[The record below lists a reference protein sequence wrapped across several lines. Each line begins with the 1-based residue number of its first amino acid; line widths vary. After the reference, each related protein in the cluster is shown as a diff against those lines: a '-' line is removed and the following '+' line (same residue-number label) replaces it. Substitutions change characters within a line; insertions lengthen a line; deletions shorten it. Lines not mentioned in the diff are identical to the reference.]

1 MTAATGVRRVATY
14 ERVSSE
20 DQRERETIKTQTD
33 EIARRLAS
41 QPGLELV
48 GRYVDDGVSGTIPIA
63 ERPDGRRLLQDAVA
77 GRFEELWVYKVD
89 RLGRDAV
96 DLLVV
101 RRRLDALG
109 IALVSVV
116 EGQPDLLGY
125 DVQAVVAD
133 HYRREFARR
142 SADGMNRAAREG
154 RYTGGIRPSGY
165 RVEGHQ
171 ATARLVPDEAI
182 VWGDLTAAGLVRQ
195 IYEWLA
201 LSGWSCRRVAN
212 ELNALGV
219 PASYA
224 RDGRGVRG
232 KNTQN
237 LWRAGRIRNLLVNPV
252 YKGQLQY
259 GRRTD
264 KREREVIAAPI
275 EGLVS
280 PTLWQAAQDALAANR
295 RCAKNSGHVYILRG
309 VIRCGIC
316 GLTFAGSMDR
326 WGGRYRCN
334 GELVER
340 GPIVGRCPSCSVK
353 VDAVEPLV
361 WADIERFL
369 RDPGDILDDL
379 EAGRERDA
387 EGAVAAAES
396 ITLGRALETFEAE
409 RERAVSL
416 VVRGVLTEADLR
428 VELER
433 IETGRAELGRRVDAL
448 RATESPAPTQEAVDA
463 LTRVRERLDAGLTP
477 AEMAEIVRLLV
488 RAVVYTDV
496 GEDGKKHARIAIEY
510 RFPNP
515 APLVVPTRTGT
526 GSWPRAAG
534 TLRGRPRPARRG
546 LSPRARLRSA
556 GAAPPAWLC
565 RIRAARRERA
575 RRHWPVCAN
584 VTTDLADLRTP
595 RPVPAKKAGRGVR
608 R

>member
-1 MTAATGVRRVATY
+1 MTVATGVRRVATY

-20 DQRERETIKTQTD
+20 DQRERETIRTQTD

-182 VWGDLTAAGLVRQ
+182 VWGDLTAAGLVHQ
-195 IYEWLA
+195 IYEWIA
-201 LSGWSCRRVAN
+201 LSGWSCRRVAS
-212 ELNALGV
+212 ELSALGV
-219 PASYA
+219 PTSYA

-232 KNTQN
+232 RNTQN

-264 KREREVIAAPI
+264 KREREKISAPI

-280 PTLWQAAQDALAANR
+280 PALWQAAQDALARNR
-295 RCAKNSGHVYILRG
+295 RCAKNSGHVYLLRG

-316 GLTFAGSMDR
+316 GLTFVGSTDR

-353 VDAVEPLV
+353 TDVVEPLV

-369 RDPGDILDDL
+369 RDPGDILDELD
-379 EAGRERDA
+379 ADRERDA
-387 EGAVAAAES
+387 EGAVAVAES
-396 ITLGRALETFEAE
+396 ITLGRALETLEGE

-428 VELER
+428 AELER
-433 IETGRAELGRRVDAL
+433 IETGRAELRSRVDAL
-448 RATESPAPTQEAVDA
+448 RATESPAPTQEAVDT
-463 LTRVRERLDAGLTP
+463 LTKVRERLDAGLS
-477 AEMAEIVRLLV
+477 AEERAEIVRLLV
-488 RAVVYTDV
+488 RAVVYTEV
-496 GEDGKKHARIAIEY
+496 GEDGKKHARLTIEY
-510 RFPNP
+510 RFP
-515 APLVVPTRTGT
+515 ADALAGVSTCTVT
-526 GSWPRAAG
+526 GS
-534 TLRGRPRPARRG
+534 
-546 LSPRARLRSA
+546 
-556 GAAPPAWLC
+556 
-565 RIRAARRERA
+565 
-575 RRHWPVCAN
+575 HMN
-584 VTTDLADLRTP
+584 YTT
-595 RPVPAKKAGRGVR
+595 VR
-608 R
+608 RVIELPVGRQKVAVG

>member
-1 MTAATGVRRVATY
+1 MTVAAGVRRVATY

-41 QPGLELV
+41 QPGVELV

-63 ERPDGRRLLQDAVA
+63 ERPDGRRLLEDAVA

-165 RVEGHQ
+165 RVEGHK
-171 ATARLVPDEAI
+171 ASARLVPDEAI
-182 VWGDLTAAGLVRQ
+182 VWGDLSAAGLVHR
-195 IYEWLA
+195 IYEWIA
-201 LSGWSCRRVAN
+201 LQGWSCRRAAA

-219 PASYA
+219 PTAYA

-232 KNTQN
+232 KGTQGV
-237 LWRAGRIRNLLVNPV
+237 WRPGRIRNMITNPV

-280 PTLWQAAQDALAANR
+280 PALWQAAQEALARNR
-295 RCAKNSGHVYILRG
+295 RCAKNTRRVYLLRG
-309 VIRCGIC
+309 VLKCGIC
-316 GLTFAGSMDR
+316 DLTYVGS
-326 WGGRYRCN
+326 WSKEVGWYRC
-334 GELVER
+334 GGQLVER
-340 GPIVGRCPSCSVK
+340 GPVPGRCPGCAIRT
-353 VDAVEPLV
+353 DRIEPLV
-361 WADIERFL
+361 WADVERFL
-369 RDPGDILDDL
+369 RNPGDVLDELDGL
-379 EAGRERDA
+379 AERETQAAIAEAEA
-387 EGAVAAAES
+387 
-396 ITLGRALETFEAE
+396 ITLARALEDLEQQRKQA
-409 RERAVSL
+409 L
-416 VVRGVLTEADLR
+416 NLNIRGRLPDA
-428 VELER
+428 ELEQTLDR
-433 IETGRAELGRRVDAL
+433 IETDRTGLEARVAALEPSQAEIV
-448 RATESPAPTQEAVDA
+448 PQEARD
-463 LTRVRERLDAGLTP
+463 LLSEVRARLDAGLTD
-477 AEMAEIVRLLV
+477 EQRQEIVRLLV
-488 RAVVYTDV
+488 GIVVHTDV
-496 GEDGKKHARIAIEY
+496 GEDGKKNVRAVVTY
-510 RFPNP
+510 RFP
-515 APLVVPTRTGT
+515 AVLPTRRDT
-526 GSWPRAAG
+526 GSWQR
-534 TLRGRPRPARRG
+534 
-546 LSPRARLRSA
+546 
-556 GAAPPAWLC
+556 
-565 RIRAARRERA
+565 
-575 RRHWPVCAN
+575 
-584 VTTDLADLRTP
+584 
-595 RPVPAKKAGRGVR
+595 
-608 R
+608 

>member
-1 MTAATGVRRVATY
+1 MTVATGVRRVATY

-41 QPGLELV
+41 QPGVELV

-171 ATARLVPDEAI
+171 ATARLVPDEAL
-182 VWGDLTAAGLVRQ
+182 VWGDLSAAGLVHQ
-195 IYEWLA
+195 IYEWIA
-201 LSGWSCRRVAN
+201 LSGWSCRQVAT
-212 ELNALGV
+212 ELNTLGV
-219 PASYA
+219 PTSYA

-280 PTLWQAAQDALAANR
+280 PALWQAAQDALARNR
-295 RCAKNSGHVYILRG
+295 RCAKNSGHVYLMRG

-316 GLTFAGSMDR
+316 GLTFVGSTDR

-353 VDAVEPLV
+353 TDVVEPLV
-361 WADIERFL
+361 WADVERFL
-369 RDPGDILDDL
+369 RDPGDILDELD
-379 EAGRERDA
+379 ADRERDS

-396 ITLGRALETFEAE
+396 ITLTRALEKLEEQEAT
-409 RERAVSL
+409 ATSL
-416 VVRGVLTEADLR
+416 IVRGVLTESHLVA
-428 VELER
+428 EMAR
-433 IETGRAELGRRVDAL
+433 IGSERAEVKRRLDAL
-448 RATESPAPTQEAVDA
+448 RATESPAPTQEAVDV
-463 LTRVRERLDAGLTP
+463 LTRVRVRMDAGLS
-477 AEMAEIVRLLV
+477 AEEKAEIVRLLV
-488 RAVVYTDV
+488 RAVVYTEV
-496 GEDGKKHARIAIEY
+496 GEDGKKSAKALVTY
-510 RFPNP
+510 RFPC
-515 APLVVPTRTGT
+515 VVPTCTGT
-526 GSWPRAAG
+526 GS
-534 TLRGRPRPARRG
+534 
-546 LSPRARLRSA
+546 
-556 GAAPPAWLC
+556 
-565 RIRAARRERA
+565 
-575 RRHWPVCAN
+575 HMN
-584 VTTDLADLRTP
+584 YTT
-595 RPVPAKKAGRGVR
+595 VR
-608 R
+608 RVIELPVGRQKVAVG

>member
-1 MTAATGVRRVATY
+1 MSMATGVRRVATY

-63 ERPDGRRLLQDAVA
+63 ERPDGRRLLADAAA
-77 GRFEELWVYKVD
+77 GRFEEIWVYKVD

-154 RYTGGIRPSGY
+154 RYTGGIVAFGY
-165 RVEGHQ
+165 RVEGQ
-171 ATARLVPDEAI
+171 KATGRLVPDETV
-182 VWGDLTAAGLVRQ
+182 VWADRTAADLVRDM
-195 IYEWLA
+195 YERMA
-201 LSGWSCRRVAN
+201 LRAQSCRTIA
-212 ELNALGV
+212 LDFNAAGIPTHYV
-219 PASYA
+219 

-232 KNTQN
+232 KRTQG

-252 YKGQLQY
+252 YKGELQY

-280 PTLWQAAQDALAANR
+280 PALWQAAQDDLAANR
-295 RCAKNSGHVYILRG
+295 RCAKNSGHVYLLRG

-316 GLTFAGSMDR
+316 GLTFVGSTDR

-353 VDAVEPLV
+353 VDAVEALV
-361 WADIERFL
+361 WADLERFL
-369 RDPGDILDDL
+369 RDPGDILDELD
-379 EAGRERDA
+379 ADRERDA

-396 ITLGRALETFEAE
+396 ITLGRALESLEAD
-409 RERAVSL
+409 RQRAVSL

-428 VELER
+428 AELER
-433 IETGRAELGRRVDAL
+433 IKTGRAELGRRVDAL
-448 RATESPAPTQEAVDA
+448 RATESPELTQKAVDT
-463 LTRVRERLDAGLTP
+463 LTKLRERLDAGLSTE
-477 AEMAEIVRLLV
+477 EMAEIVRLLV

-496 GEDGKKHARIAIEY
+496 DEDGKKHTRIALEY
-510 RFPNP
+510 RFPTP
-515 APLVVPTRTGT
+515 TPLVVPTRTGT
-526 GSWPRAAG
+526 
-534 TLRGRPRPARRG
+534 PA
-546 LSPRARLRSA
+546 SQ
-556 GAAPPAWLC
+556 
-565 RIRAARRERA
+565 
-575 RRHWPVCAN
+575 N
-584 VTTDLADLRTP
+584 YTT
-595 RPVPAKKAGRGVR
+595 VR
-608 R
+608 RVIELPVGRQKVAVG